1 MRQRITTDRHGFA
14 LGLLLGGLA
23 LAAACSDDET
33 ISLGN
38 PDVGSTSG
46 SSDGGI
52 VDAPTVLPTDTS
64 VTNMDSGTSGM
75 DASVDVLPPCT
86 VAADATTSAKLRTTA
101 DDFVRIWFNGELVAE
116 PGTLWY
122 SLKQYDVKVF
132 LNAGR
137 RNVIAIEA
145 RNELEQ
151 GGLDRGFIAELEYT
165 VDGKSYFVDTDP
177 SWKVNDVQVDGWTA
191 LDFDD
196 SAWKTPVSLGKSGIP
211 PWGQVVFNTNAEW
224 LWSYYPDKNPAEKPD
239 NEKLWFRKVFFM
251 NAAGQATD
259 QPVCR

>member
-1 MRQRITTDRHGFA
+1 MTAKIYGMAFCLA
-14 LGLLLGGLA
+14 LGAIALSTGCEDEGGVADGNRDADLISGNSDGSI
-23 LAAACSDDET
+23 LDAAANGYIDAN
-33 ISLGN
+33 GN
-38 PDVGSTSG
+38 ADVGSV
-46 SSDGGI
+46 SS
-52 VDAPTVLPTDTS
+52 
-64 VTNMDSGTSGM
+64 M

-86 VAADATTSAKLRTTA
+86 VPIDATTTAKLRTTA
-101 DDFVRIWFNGELVAE
+101 DDFVRIWFNGVLVAE
-116 PGTLWY
+116 PNSLWPT
-122 SLKQYDVKVF
+122 LKQYDVNVF

-145 RNELEQ
+145 RNEYEQ
-151 GGLDRGFIAELEYT
+151 SGLDRGFIAELEYT

-177 SWKVNDVQVDGWTA
+177 SWKVNDTLIEGWTA

-196 SAWKTPVSLGKSGIP
+196 STWKTPVSLGKSGIP
-211 PWGQVVFNTNAEW
+211 PWGNVVFNTSAEW
-224 LWSYYPDKNPAEKPD
+224 LWSYLPDKGPAEKPD